1 MQKFFAIFL
10 IIGLKSVKEYVI
22 EKVIELLLDFK
33 VTHHLLGRF
42 IIHS

>member
-1 MQKFFAIFL
+1 MQKFFAILL
-10 IIGLKSVKEYVI
+10 IVSLKSIKEYVI

-33 VTHHLLGRF
+33 VTHHLLSSL